1 MLWITSVQLP
11 AFGRFRG
18 EGFTFRPGMNL
29 VCGKNEAGKS
39 TILAAI
45 AGTIFGFRR
54 EKDRFVPWGGGER
67 CEAQVSFTYDGREMT
82 IVRDFLTDRVQAVE
96 RSGDKLLWRF
106 EGKVSPAGRSSEREE
121 YLAKIEEVWG
131 FAEGDIFR
139 NSVYVGQRDL
149 KIEGDGALTTRIKQL
164 LSGFSEMDY
173 DAVVD
178 SLEKEL
184 YELTRRP
191 GGRAKDRELEE
202 VRARMAELAEAWRTA
217 SRALEEFGKAE
228 AELAELR
235 GAIDAGRADLD
246 KGEKYLLR
254 VKKYHEA
261 AGREAVL
268 RKEFDR
274 IRAEREKVEA
284 LEAQREVSEVRLAP
298 LGNLAELPDGF
309 DRTIEAYCA
318 AHERLDQLEVEMAGH
333 TADPDT
339 ARPVSLA
346 VLLSP
351 LVLWGVAV
359 AAWFLMPTVA
369 YVMTGIAFVSTL
381 VVALY
386 AARSNSARNADASR
400 RQGRA
405 DGLVAEMDRL
415 RAEALRHGETV
426 AKHLGDVDPATARGI
441 LEEIKDAEGIV
452 AERDQVVSA
461 LRVLPPLNELKA
473 QGAELARELAVVREA
488 MEGVVGKGF
497 QVMSH
502 EEFSA
507 AEEKMQRLAGEV
519 REKER
524 ATLVKEQELAVLR
537 TGGLDLEAIAEE
549 GEELKAREQRL
560 VRRTGALRLAM
571 ELLRETLDEYRAT
584 YLARLSTEI
593 NGKLYNLTA
602 GRYREARLD
611 DNFNLTIGADGELRP
626 AEAYSC
632 GVQDQAYLAS
642 RLALGGILSRGRK
655 LPFLLDD
662 PLVNFDD
669 ERKTAVLTALNLIAS
684 GHQVI
689 LFVHDERYLRLKGAD
704 LWHRIRIDMKGKPDG
719 QLHLL

>member
-18 EGFTFRPGMNL
+18 EEFTFRPGMNL

-54 EKDRFVPWGGGER
+54 EKDRFVPWRGGER
-67 CEAQVSFTYDGREMT
+67 CEARVSFAYDGREMSIT
-82 IVRDFLTDRVQAVE
+82 RDFLTDRVQAAE

-121 YLAKIEEVWG
+121 YLAKIEEIWG

-202 VRARMAELAEAWRTA
+202 VRARMAELAEAWRMA
-217 SRALEEFGKAE
+217 SLTMDEAGKLE
-228 AELAELR
+228 AEMAELR
-235 GAIDAGRADLD
+235 CFIDAGRADLE

-261 AGREAVL
+261 AGREAAL

-284 LEAQREVSEVRLAP
+284 LETRKEAVDARLAP

-318 AHERLDQLEVEMAGH
+318 VYERLEQLEEEMAGLS
-333 TADPDT
+333 AEPDA
-339 ARPVSLA
+339 ARPVPLA

-351 LVLWGVAV
+351 LVLWGAAV
-359 AAWFLMPTVA
+359 AAWFLMPTTVA
-369 YVMTGIAFVSTL
+369 YVMTGIAFVATL
-381 VVALY
+381 AVALY
-386 AARSNSARNADASR
+386 AARSKGVRNADASR
-400 RQGRA
+400 RQGRV
-405 DGLVAEMDRL
+405 DGLAAEMERL
-415 RAEALRHGETV
+415 RIEAARHGETV
-426 AKHLGDVDPATARGI
+426 AEHLGDIDVVSARGI
-441 LEEIKDAEGIV
+441 LHEIEGVREIV
-452 AERDQVVSA
+452 AERDQVASA
-461 LRVLPPLNELKA
+461 LRVLPPLDGLKA
-473 QGAELARELAVVREA
+473 EGAELARELAVVREA
-488 MEGVVGKGF
+488 MEGVGKGF

-524 ATLVKEQELAVLR
+524 IALAKEQELAVLR

-560 VRRTGALRLAM
+560 VRRTGALRLAV

-611 DNFNLTIGADGELRP
+611 DNFSLTIGADGELRP

-669 ERKTAVLTALNLIAS
+669 ERKTAVLAALNHIAS

-704 LWHRIRIDMKGKPDG
+704 LWNRIRIDMKGKPDG

>member
-1 MLWITSVQLP
+1 
-11 AFGRFRG
+11 
-18 EGFTFRPGMNL
+18 
-29 VCGKNEAGKS
+29 
-39 TILAAI
+39 
-45 AGTIFGFRR
+45 
-54 EKDRFVPWGGGER
+54 
-67 CEAQVSFTYDGREMT
+67 
-82 IVRDFLTDRVQAVE
+82 
-96 RSGDKLLWRF
+96 
-106 EGKVSPAGRSSEREE
+106 
-121 YLAKIEEVWG
+121 
-131 FAEGDIFR
+131 
-139 NSVYVGQRDL
+139 
-149 KIEGDGALTTRIKQL
+149 
-164 LSGFSEMDY
+164 
-173 DAVVD
+173 
-178 SLEKEL
+178 
-184 YELTRRP
+184 
-191 GGRAKDRELEE
+191 
-202 VRARMAELAEAWRTA
+202 
-217 SRALEEFGKAE
+217 
-228 AELAELR
+228 
-235 GAIDAGRADLD
+235 
-246 KGEKYLLR
+246 
-254 VKKYHEA
+254 
-261 AGREAVL
+261 
-268 RKEFDR
+268 
-274 IRAEREKVEA
+274 
-284 LEAQREVSEVRLAP
+284 
-298 LGNLAELPDGF
+298 
-309 DRTIEAYCA
+309 
-318 AHERLDQLEVEMAGH
+318 
-333 TADPDT
+333 
-339 ARPVSLA
+339 
-346 VLLSP
+346 
-351 LVLWGVAV
+351 
-359 AAWFLMPTVA
+359 
-369 YVMTGIAFVSTL
+369 
-381 VVALY
+381 
-386 AARSNSARNADASR
+386 
-400 RQGRA
+400 
-405 DGLVAEMDRL
+405 
-415 RAEALRHGETV
+415 
-426 AKHLGDVDPATARGI
+426 
-441 LEEIKDAEGIV
+441 
-452 AERDQVVSA
+452 
-461 LRVLPPLNELKA
+461 
-473 QGAELARELAVVREA
+473 
-488 MEGVVGKGF
+488 
-497 QVMSH
+497 MSH